1 MAKKQTIGQRI
12 KTERIAKGWTQ
23 EILALRCHVCVKT
36 VSAWE
41 CDRSLPSMPSRVAL
55 AKLLGI
61 EN

>member
-1 MAKKQTIGQRI
+1 MANKQTMGQRI
-12 KTERIAKGWTQ
+12 KAERENLGWTQ

-41 CDRSLPSMPSRVAL
+41 CDRSLPSMPSRAAL

-61 EN
+61 E